1 MRGLVFRK
9 VGLGLQKD
17 TPESR
22 PIHPPDAGRIIAIP
36 EVGGLHHRYERRAAN
51 RRVCGLG
58 RRLWIAALAID
69 SRSPVCS
76 EIPATISKTGSAKP
90 TLRPPLA
97 GARTSQLSSEPRDF
111 FSRHVCLIL
120 TRTSFAAECIQIEF
134 ARTTVEFR
142 GCSCPESSEFAAAS
156 SLLQLGRATTK
167 SYRGYDFLLGNYD
180 SPPYFSARRPAEPES
195 AFIVSRQPKREYW
208 IYVKMES
215 SHIAKVRVCHH

>member
-1 MRGLVFRK
+1 VRGLVFRK

-134 ARTTVEFR
+134 ARTTDFYVSKFLC
-142 GCSCPESSEFAAAS
+142 CSSTSD
-156 SLLQLGRATTK
+156 R
-167 SYRGYDFLLGNYD
+167 
-180 SPPYFSARRPAEPES
+180 
-195 AFIVSRQPKREYW
+195 RQPG
-208 IYVKMES
+208 
-215 SHIAKVRVCHH
+215 